1 MKKLA
6 VVSFSLFLFSC
17 ENTWDSEA
25 RDLFHAGCMEAAKEA
40 YMEDAAAKSMCD
52 CRLEKAMQKYPSFS
66 DAMENADKMMEDED
80 LKACK

>member
-40 YMEDAAAKSMCD
+40 YMLCKSIPASATLW
-52 CRLEKAMQKYPSFS
+52 RTLIR
-66 DAMENADKMMEDED
+66 
-80 LKACK
+80 

>member
-40 YMEDAAAKSMCD
+40 YME
-52 CRLEKAMQKYPSFS
+52 EYPSFS
-66 DAMENADKMMEDED
+66 DAMENADKLMEDED